1 MSNKL
6 NYNSA
11 LGQRQI
17 QVRGYHALC
26 GDLSSINTV
35 SNKSCQLDKYAQGKK
50 TEIVAQAQKFDK
62 GKVPLIRSGKRC
74 MSLKGL

>member
-1 MSNKL
+1 MEILGLAGLRNATASHILMVKDKLKSSLSNKL

-26 GDLSSINTV
+26 GDRI
-35 SNKSCQLDKYAQGKK
+35 D
-50 TEIVAQAQKFDK
+50 
-62 GKVPLIRSGKRC
+62 
-74 MSLKGL
+74 